1 MKGIRLLA
9 ALLLLLTALSA
20 AAEGT
25 DLYYDAEDGVWTA
38 FVPETAGTEAAED
51 TDASPA
57 PEVTDKTGFV
67 SGYIRIPRGRALYRD
82 VNRTE
87 QLGYPL
93 EESVFYAVRRRTY
106 EKGSVYE
113 LRFDT
118 ADTVG
123 TDHYVTAYYYSRDP
137 DAVGDEGSQEM
148 FAEAAGAR
156 VVDGV
161 PLTVVRLRYG
171 EVPGE
176 SVEERYNVVLS
187 SGTGV
192 VMHDG
197 TNLREGP
204 GSTYSY
210 IVQLARGEQVKLL
223 GMTVNG
229 VGATWMLVK
238 DGEGNEGFVRADL
251 LGSPPEA
258 TPTPVPEPVP
268 TPAPSPSP
276 APEPTAVPTAA
287 PDPVRSVSVEVH
299 GKASPAIGDTVVLE
313 AVLAGYGDLVTSL
326 QWQMSPDG
334 KTWQDI
340 GGATAETLSVLL
352 TEENSGCYWRVL
364 VTDSEPEIAQ

>member
-1 MKGIRLLA
+1 
-9 ALLLLLTALSA
+9 
-20 AAEGT
+20 
-25 DLYYDAEDGVWTA
+25 
-38 FVPETAGTEAAED
+38 
-51 TDASPA
+51 
-57 PEVTDKTGFV
+57 
-67 SGYIRIPRGRALYRD
+67 
-82 VNRTE
+82 
-87 QLGYPL
+87 
-93 EESVFYAVRRRTY
+93 
-106 EKGSVYE
+106 
-113 LRFDT
+113 
-118 ADTVG
+118 
-123 TDHYVTAYYYSRDP
+123 
-137 DAVGDEGSQEM
+137 
-148 FAEAAGAR
+148 
-156 VVDGV
+156 
-161 PLTVVRLRYG
+161 
-171 EVPGE
+171 
-176 SVEERYNVVLS
+176 
-187 SGTGV
+187 
-192 VMHDG
+192 
-197 TNLREGP
+197 
-204 GSTYSY
+204 
-210 IVQLARGEQVKLL
+210 
-223 GMTVNG
+223 MTVNG